1 MQMRSIK
8 WFIPLLLAACG
19 GSESYVPKPRAYP
32 RLNLPENAYRP
43 WDSAGVPYKFEIPVY
58 TAMEKDTTGVY
69 TSQPYWF
76 NLNFK
81 PFNATLHITY
91 YRFSGWDQFDS
102 LVDDTRR
109 LVNKH
114 IQRAEEIEEIPLSP
128 SPGVSGLMFDIRGNT
143 ATNLNFYLTDSSR
156 NFFRGAL
163 YFNRQAASD
172 SIAPVFDY
180 MKKDVNNL
188 IRTFRWK

>member
-1 MQMRSIK
+1 M
-8 WFIPLLLAACG
+8 IPLLLAACG
-19 GSESYVPKPRAYP
+19 SSESYVPKPRAYP
-32 RLNLPENAYRP
+32 RLDLPAKSYRM
-43 WDSAGVPYKFEIPVY
+43 WDSAGIPYKFEIPAY
-58 TAMEKDTTGVY
+58 AAMGKDTTGVY
-69 TSQPYWF
+69 TLQPYWF
-76 NLNFK
+76 NLNFR

-91 YRFSGWDQFDS
+91 YRFSGWNQFDS

-128 SPGVSGLMFDIRGNT
+128 SKDVSGLMFNISGNT

-163 YFNRQAASD
+163 YFNRQAATD
-172 SIAPVFDY
+172 SVAPVFDY
-180 MKKDVNNL
+180 MKKDVEHL